1 MLIKIFFTILIPL
14 LLPLDC
20 SAFDHSYKQWAEFL
34 KGHIVVDGNLHRVRY
49 HEVAVKPIALQ
60 KVLQE
65 FALVTRA
72 EFDQWPP
79 QQRLAFLINSYNAF
93 TIELIREHWR
103 AGKLESIRDIGSL
116 FQSAWKK
123 KFFQLLGEKMY
134 LDRLEHEIAR
144 KDFSEPRIHFA
155 FNCAS
160 LGCPNLALEPFRGE
174 TLDAQLDAAA
184 LSFLRDSER
193 NRWNQVE
200 NRFEVS
206 KIFDWYGK
214 DFKSWQ
220 SFVAERIPGVPESAK
235 KCAQA
240 NNCLVKFLD
249 YDWSLNR
256 AG

>member
-1 MLIKIFFTILIPL
+1 
-14 LLPLDC
+14 
-20 SAFDHSYKQWAEFL
+20 
-34 KGHIVVDGNLHRVRY
+34 
-49 HEVAVKPIALQ
+49 
-60 KVLQE
+60 
-65 FALVTRA
+65 
-72 EFDQWPP
+72 
-79 QQRLAFLINSYNAF
+79 
-93 TIELIREHWR
+93 
-103 AGKLESIRDIGSL
+103 
-116 FQSAWKK
+116 
-123 KFFQLLGEKMY
+123 MY